1 MLSLIKNSNKNLK
14 SYFTEEELNNF
25 KELILNTQQFY
36 RQQRI
41 KLLKEIDKLD
51 LKK

>member
-1 MLSLIKNSNKNLK
+1 MQNLVKNSNKNLK

-25 KELILNTQQFY
+25 KELVLNTQEFY

-41 KLLKEIDKLD
+41 KLIENLSK
-51 LKK
+51 

>member
-1 MLSLIKNSNKNLK
+1 MLNLVKNSNKNLK

-25 KELILNTQQFY
+25 KELVLNTQEFY

-41 KLLKEIDKLD
+41 KLVKNLLK
-51 LKK
+51 

>member
-1 MLSLIKNSNKNLK
+1 MLNLVKNSNKSLK

-25 KELILNTQQFY
+25 KELVLNTQEFY

-41 KLLKEIDKLD
+41 KLIKD
-51 LKK
+51 LSK

>member
-1 MLSLIKNSNKNLK
+1 MQGLIKNSNKNLK

-25 KELILNTQQFY
+25 KELVLNTQEFY

-41 KLLKEIDKLD
+41 KLIEKLS
-51 LKK
+51 K

>member
-1 MLSLIKNSNKNLK
+1 MQNLVKNSNKNLK

-25 KELILNTQQFY
+25 KELVLNTQEFY

-41 KLLKEIDKLD
+41 KLIKSKV
-51 LKK
+51 